1 MNVALNGGS
10 TNGMS
15 GGVALNGGQD
25 HQGFVVAT
33 GSQCF
38 NIPGR

>member
-1 MNVALNGGS
+1 MALNDGN

-25 HQGFVVAT
+25 HQGCNVAI
-33 GSQCF
+33 GNQSF
-38 NIPGR
+38 NVPGR